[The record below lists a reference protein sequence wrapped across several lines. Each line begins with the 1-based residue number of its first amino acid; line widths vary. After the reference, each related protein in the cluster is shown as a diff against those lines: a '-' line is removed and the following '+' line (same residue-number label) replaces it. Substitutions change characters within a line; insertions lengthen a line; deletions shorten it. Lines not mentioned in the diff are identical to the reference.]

1 MFRTGAPI
9 MFIKIE
15 NPMPSRTINGNY
27 IEGDVEYANH
37 ILESWGKDTPFTL
50 RENMTVSTIDVKEGS
65 LAITSINKG
74 NESIRDFMSPA
85 GLLGKD
91 GTLIAGNSNAT
102 LKLINSDVHGW
113 VSLLTSHLREL
124 PNYYLKANKYPE
136 TWHAEVTIA
145 TAAIEDRAQKLQEAK
160 VLADTK
166 TASPNEIR
174 EMLGLEGVS
183 DNELV
188 EIKKQWKLLEQ
199 NV

>member
-1 MFRTGAPI
+1 

-15 NPMPSRTINGNY
+15 NPIPSRTVNGRY

-37 ILESWGKDTPFTL
+37 ILESWGKDTPFTI

-65 LAITSINKG
+65 LAISSINKG
-74 NESIRDFMSPA
+74 GESIRDFMSPA

-91 GTLIAGNSNAT
+91 GTLIAGNSDAT

-113 VSLLTSHLREL
+113 VSLLASHLREL
-124 PNYYLKANKYPE
+124 PNYYLKANRYPE
-136 TWHAEVTIA
+136 KWHAEVTIA
-145 TAAIEDRAQKLQEAK
+145 TAAIEDRAQNLAEAQL
-160 VLADTK
+160 LASTK

-174 EMLGLEGVS
+174 EKIGLEGVS
-183 DNELV
+183 DKELA
-188 EIKKQWKLLEQ
+188 EIREQWKLLET